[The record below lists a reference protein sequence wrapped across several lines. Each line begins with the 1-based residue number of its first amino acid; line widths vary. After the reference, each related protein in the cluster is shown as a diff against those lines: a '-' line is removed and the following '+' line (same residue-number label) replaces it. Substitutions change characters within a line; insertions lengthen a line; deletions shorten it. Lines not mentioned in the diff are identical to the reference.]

1 MSDSYIDQYE
11 TQAYGPFAVS
21 QIEELVLPLD
31 ADFKK
36 PLAAVARRLAAA
48 TEAMGAAMRKAGA
61 LEATTFKSGA
71 SAGAHA
77 DPLAAGRDVMRR
89 LVKYAESRPSGSA
102 LAAKIL
108 QNQTLTTVLRRRPAK
123 LVGSMTHALGVIEQ
137 HKRELPEH
145 KAWAADLKAV
155 RDALDAL
162 TKSVRKTR
170 LARRAM
176 TPEVRAARAEWL
188 KVYGAAKLL
197 VECVLRLHDKVH
209 LMPEVFD
216 DLAEVHRVA
225 GVTDSAA
232 EADADPEEAPQG
244 ALSPS

>member
-21 QIEELVLPLD
+21 QIEEIVLPLD
-31 ADFKK
+31 PAFKK
-36 PLAAVARRLAAA
+36 SLAAVAARLTAA

-61 LEATTFKSGA
+61 LETTTYKAGA
-71 SAGAHA
+71 SAGGCA

-108 QNQTLTTVLRRRPAK
+108 QNQSLSTVLRRRPAK
-123 LVGSMTHALGVIEQ
+123 LVGAMTHALGVLEQ

-145 KAWAADLKAV
+145 KAWAADLKAA

-209 LMPEVFD
+209 LMPEIFD
-216 DLAEVHRVA
+216 DLAEVHKVA
-225 GVTDSAA
+225 GVTDGAA
-232 EADADPEEAPQG
+232 EAEELPQEPTAGASAP
-244 ALSPS
+244 S